1 MSLSTGDVIDGK
13 YRIIRLIGEGGMG
26 AVYEGDNMRIH
37 RRVAIKVL
45 HAGIAQTGEAVAR
58 FEREAQAAGRIGSE
72 HIVEVLDLGNLP
84 SGDRYM
90 VMEFMDGDSLSGRIR
105 AKNRLTP
112 GEIYPIMHQLL
123 EALAAAHGAGIIHRD
138 LKPDNVYLLK
148 SRGGK
153 ADFVKLLDF
162 GISKFNQLSGDSG
175 FSMTRTGAVMGTPY
189 YMAPEQAKGSRDL
202 DHRVDLYAAGVILYE
217 AITGEVP
224 FNADTFNELLFKIVL
239 EAAKPV
245 EQVVPNMDPNFAAI
259 VNKSMGREP
268 ATRFQTAREFQ
279 QALEQ
284 WAAGA
289 GPQFAANLNASA
301 QAAGSSPAAHS
312 PLGTGQYAAA
322 GTLQPALS
330 TGQYPAAGPPHTLG
344 TGTPGNWANTGDYG
358 AAEAAPKKSRAGLF
372 VGLAVAGVLLLG
384 GGGAFVAMSLSHGKD
399 DAAAAGKLE
408 AEKADA
414 EKAKAEQAEKAAQN
428 AAAKA
433 ETEAEK
439 AKAETEAVKSEA
451 EKAKAAAAEAAA
463 KGAKVAA
470 AAAPVAHGVKP
481 APAAAAKP
489 EPKAEPKPAPA
500 PPAAPAS
507 TGRRIRTSL

>member
-1 MSLSTGDVIDGK
+1 MSLSTGDIIDGK
-13 YRIIRLIGEGGMG
+13 YRIVRLLGEGGMG
-26 AVYEGDNMRIH
+26 AVYEGENTRIH

-45 HAGIAQTGEAVAR
+45 HSAVAATGEAVAR

-90 VMEFMDGDSLSGRIR
+90 VMEFMDGDALSGRIQKR
-105 AKNRLTP
+105 GRLTA
-112 GEIYPIMHQLL
+112 GEVYPIMHQLL

-189 YMAPEQAKGSRDL
+189 YMAPEQAKGSRAL

-239 EAAKPV
+239 EAARPV
-245 EQVVPNMDPNFAAI
+245 EQIVPGIDPNFAAI
-259 VNKSMGREP
+259 VNKSMAREP
-268 ATRFQTAREFQ
+268 AARFQTAREFQ
-279 QALEQ
+279 AALEQ

-289 GPQFAANLNASA
+289 GPQLAAALNASA
-301 QAAGSSPAAHS
+301 QVSGGQQHAPI
-312 PLGTGQYAAA
+312 GTGQYAAA
-322 GTLQPALS
+322 PA
-330 TGQYPAAGPPHTLG
+330 HTLG
-344 TGTPGNWANTGDYG
+344 TGTPGSWANTGAYG
-358 AAEAAPKKSRAGLF
+358 ATDTIPKKSNAGLF
-372 VGLAVAGVLLLG
+372 IGLGLVGLLMLGAGVFG
-384 GGGAFVAMSLSHGKD
+384 VMSLSHGKEEA
-399 DAAAAGKLE
+399 AAAAGKVE
-408 AEKADA
+408 AERA
-414 EKAKAEQAEKAAQN
+414 
-428 AAAKA
+428 
-433 ETEAEK
+433 EAEK
-439 AKAETEAVKSEA
+439 AKTEQMEREKAAHEATEKANAEADKAKAEVSSLKTEA

-470 AAAPVAHGVKP
+470 APVARAKPVAAAVKP
-481 APAAAAKP
+481 AEPKP
-489 EPKAEPKPAPA
+489 EPKPAA
-500 PPAAPAS
+500 PAPAS